1 MSANDQRRGF
11 AMDSGP
17 CPQGERRSKISLKKF
32 GVSAPLRFCG
42 LYVKKRPLSQKVS
55 FFTTEAQRSG
65 NAEFFNAFALPMPQ
79 YVPIPPHYGA
89 LLNKSRPP

>member
-1 MSANDQRRGF
+1 MKAAEAILSARRDWG
-11 AMDSGP
+11 
-17 CPQGERRSKISLKKF
+17 QGERRSKISLKKF

-65 NAEFFNAFALPMPQ
+65 NAEFFNAFALGLGCL
-79 YVPIPPHYGA
+79 Y
-89 LLNKSRPP
+89 LDRSRS

>member
-1 MSANDQRRGF
+1 MEQSDALSFGRLSHRCR
-11 AMDSGP
+11 ML
-17 CPQGERRSKISLKKF
+17 PQGERRSKISLKKF

-65 NAEFFNAFALPMPQ
+65 NAEFFNAFALHAAQ
-79 YVPIPPHYGA
+79 TFTR
-89 LLNKSRPP
+89 SF

>member
-1 MSANDQRRGF
+1 MGFTHFSSAI
-11 AMDSGP
+11 
-17 CPQGERRSKISLKKF
+17 QGERRSKISLKKF

-65 NAEFFNAFALPMPQ
+65 NAEFFNAFALSA
-79 YVPIPPHYGA
+79 I
-89 LLNKSRPP
+89 